1 LDLQELVVL
10 LMSLEELVVAVLG
23 PEQLVQQLVQQV
35 QVVPLFVALL
45 VLAVH
50 LYLVARLLL
59 VHLAYY
65 F

>member
-10 LMSLEELVVAVLG
+10 LLFLEALVAVELG
-23 PEQLVQQLVQQV
+23 PEQLVQQV

-59 VHLAYY
+59 AHLAYY

>member
-10 LMSLEELVVAVLG
+10 LLFLEALVAVVLG

-50 LYLVARLLL
+50 LYLVAQMLL